1 VGALNAILA
10 EEYKMHTIY
19 GENAIPT
26 L

>member
-10 EEYKMHTIY
+10 EEYKMHTVY